1 MSKLLKGPWSSICG
15 SKHTTKNCYGCL
27 LGKIRNEP
35 NFQRMYREHKHIEA
49 LTVHVFRTRKTWLHY
64 AVNLYHIISC
74 FFNFRCLLLVYLK
87 QKGSMPGAYSCYNN
101 NDFTALY
108 LLIIRSKIIIF
119 HWDNWINWL
128 SMMHDTWFVSLSITW
143 LCIIISIRK
152 VLWSIT
158 SNSLFHWFWQC
169 WCGWRRT
176 GVDVTSNF
184 TPQVIYLCCFIFMA
198 IWNPCPWKRWGL
210 HNKHEKMNALYY

>member
-1 MSKLLKGPWSSICG
+1 MNQTFNVQRTQTHRGTYSTCIQDKKNL
-15 SKHTTKNCYGCL
+15 TT
-27 LGKIRNEP
+27 
-35 NFQRMYREHKHIEA
+35 
-49 LTVHVFRTRKTWLHY
+49 Y
-64 AVNLYHIISC
+64 AVNLYHLISC

-87 QKGSMPGAYSCYNN
+87 QKGSMPGAYSCYND